1 MKKALSLLLAVLV
14 LVSLFAACGGNG
26 DAPATANLSSE
37 PGATTPTTPSVM
49 NNDDVVVQGE
59 EPDGI
64 VPGTVLNIAWES
76 DKQTHLP
83 YSSDSHGALY
93 LMVYDTLFQNNDG
106 EISGLI
112 AKDWTVSEDGME
124 YVINIWDNIDYCLKD
139 GSKGDHLNA
148 DKVVRSLQLTEKYMS
163 NYFTNIESY
172 EATDEYQIT
181 VKFNAPYPDFEVQF
195 SLMFTGIV
203 DPDYVAEHGE
213 ESNDSAVGTGP
224 YYIEDYKGATS
235 FTFKANPYYWNADHF
250 AHIETINCSIIPET
264 STCQVALLS
273 GDIDW
278 FECSDVA
285 IVEALTANPEVSAY
299 ICQGAFNPLY
309 FNCNRAP
316 FDNENV
322 RRGIGLLIDSQE
334 LINVAYGGEGDIY
347 NAPWQTGAA
356 TYKEYDGVNA
366 FDPDEGLR
374 LLEEAGVDPSKLVIN
389 TFGSYLDSNYLPA
402 LQAQLAQYGI
412 TLNFEIY
419 EVGTFIQSV
428 GQGDWD
434 VMAWFG
440 LLDKAAPYQTYLN
453 MFGANGFYRGLF
465 IEETYPEIWQQIQDL
480 LAEAGTCTSIDD
492 QIAVLMQIDQIL
504 VDNCFFTHNVGGH
517 EWRVY
522 NSKLQNMQGDAKYA
536 FTEFYELYWVE

>member
-14 LVSLFAACGGNG
+14 LVALFAGCGG
-26 DAPATANLSSE
+26 D
-37 PGATTPTTPSVM
+37 TTPSAAPSGEPEAEPSTTPSIM
-49 NNDDVVVQGE
+49 NNDDVVVVGE
-59 EPDGI
+59 EPEGI
-64 VPGTVLNIAWES
+64 VPGSVLNIAWDS

-93 LMVYDTLFQNNDG
+93 LMIYDTLFQNNDG
-106 EISGLI
+106 EITGLI

-139 GSKGDHLNA
+139 GSKGDHVTA
-148 DKVVRSLQLTEKYMS
+148 DKVVRSLQLTEKYMA
-163 NYFTNIESY
+163 NYFENIESY
-172 EATDEYQIT
+172 EATGEYEIT
-181 VKFNAPYPDFEVQF
+181 VKFSAPYPDFEAQF
-195 SLMFTGIV
+195 SMMFTGIV

-224 YYIEDYKGATS
+224 YYIADYEGATS
-235 FTFKANPYYWNADHF
+235 FTFKANPYYWNEDRF
-250 AHIETINCSIIPET
+250 AHIETINCSIIPEMAT
-264 STCQVALLS
+264 RQVALLS

-278 FECSDVA
+278 FECADVT
-285 IVEALTANPEVSAY
+285 IVSALTQDPAISAY

-322 RRGIGLLIDSQE
+322 RRGLGLLINSEE
-334 LINVAYGGEGDIY
+334 LVNVAYGGQGNIY
-347 NAPWQTGAA
+347 DSPWQEGAV
-356 TYKEYDGVNA
+356 TYKEYEGVNEYN
-366 FDPDEGLR
+366 PEEGLR
-374 LLEEAGVDPSKLVIN
+374 LLEEAGVDPSSLVLN

-402 LQAQLAQYGI
+402 LQAQLMEYGI

-419 EVGTFIQSV
+419 EPGTFIQTV

-440 LLDKAAPYQTYLN
+440 LLDKAAPYQSYLN
-453 MFGANGFYRGLF
+453 MFGENGFYRCLF
-465 IEETYPEIWQQIQDL
+465 IDETYPEIWQQIQDL
-480 LAEAGTCTSIDD
+480 LAEAGQCTTIDE
-492 QIAVLMQIDQIL
+492 QVEVLTQIDQIL
-504 VDNCFFTHNVGGH
+504 VDNCFFTHNVGGN

-522 NSKLQNMQGDAKYA
+522 NSKLQNMQGDAKYQ
-536 FTEFYELYWVE
+536 FTEFYELYWAE